1 MHARP
6 HHAGSPHYRA
16 PRRLTSTV
24 ANKNRS
30 MELSELVRMSH
41 SGSLLGMCDSTGI
54 VRPSHLDVPS
64 EGSHAAGPLT
74 EGSSG
79 FGVGL
84 AGLRDIT
91 EERWRRLSSPRHR
104 RRQWYTAATIALL
117 AKLSVHLCVSVACRR
132 VVCTGRHPKP
142 FKAAGATEKD
152 GLLYLGSIGK
162 EWVVN
167 GVPLSPPARC
177 HPTTIGIPDFKSLTR
192 GTRALLVHRSGSAAP
207 QLCVGQ
213 DARSLR
219 QDHQPRL
226 VPRSLSCAVATG
238 LVKRLAH
245 APPPLFTDRPQ
256 DRQLQ
261 SVASS
266 DQHHLPGLS
275 VA

>member
-1 MHARP
+1 MRLDRHRTP
-6 HHAGSPHYRA
+6 ST
-16 PRRLTSTV
+16 PRRPLWG
-24 ANKNRS
+24 
-30 MELSELVRMSH
+30 LSRCRPTN
-41 SGSLLGMCDSTGI
+41 GGLLGLW
-54 VRPSHLDVPS
+54 RW
-64 EGSHAAGPLT
+64 A
-74 EGSSG
+74 
-79 FGVGL
+79 

-91 EERWRRLSSPRHR
+91 KERWRRLSSPRHR

-142 FKAAGATEKD
+142 FKTEWATEKD

-177 HPTTIGIPDFKSLTR
+177 HPTTIGISDFKSLTR

-226 VPRSLSCAVATG
+226 VHAVSCAVA
-238 LVKRLAH
+238 
-245 APPPLFTDRPQ
+245 RPHEALGSCPSSS
-256 DRQLQ
+256 LQ
-261 SVASS
+261 
-266 DQHHLPGLS
+266 
-275 VA
+275 